1 VRRSGWLAAGAVW
14 TASGAAL
21 VGAVA
26 AAPAVLLFWH
36 AVLAGGAGVAI
47 AGDSVRRALFR
58 RRLAGMAR
66 GELELASVGR
76 REEGELVVVR
86 GTIETHAPLRGL
98 LVDAAGVYRRMIFQA
113 RGAWVHEAATDF
125 SLVDERGERVLVQG
139 GGARWM
145 VPPREALT
153 YPASR
158 FDQDGI
164 PREVRDRVRG
174 AGDDEVEASELV
186 LEPGTAVQV
195 VGYKTT
201 SPDVTG
207 EAQGYRLPPLRATLR
222 SGPDLPLVI
231 TRVADL
237 S

>member
-1 VRRSGWLAAGAVW
+1 MAG
-14 TASGAAL
+14 GAAL
-21 VGAVA
+21 VGAIA

-36 AVLAGGAGVAI
+36 ALLAGGAGTAV
-47 AGDSVRRALFR
+47 AGDTVRRALFR

-66 GELELASVGR
+66 GELELAAVGR

-86 GTIETHAPLRGL
+86 GTIETPQPLRGV

-113 RGAWVHEAATDF
+113 RGAWVHEGATDF
-125 SLVDERGERVLVQG
+125 SLVDARGERVLVQG
-139 GGARWM
+139 AGARWL

-158 FDQDGI
+158 FDEDGVA
-164 PREVRDRVRG
+164 REVRDRVRG
-174 AGDDEVEASELV
+174 AGDEMIEASELV
-186 LEPGTAVQV
+186 LEPGTSVQV

-201 SPDVTG
+201 SPDVSG
-207 EAQGYRLPPLRATLR
+207 EAQGYRLPPQRATLR